1 VNITRGTTAPRRTRR
16 REGQVLGV
24 AFLEAH
30 LQALGRRPRPP
41 ALQQCRDVVD
51 AGDLTAVAGRGHG
64 GVAGAGGHVQHALAG
79 VQVGGVDQPLG
90 HQHDPGGDRAVVGA
104 GPGLLLPGLD
114 RGQIRL
120 RGQGGG
126 AHRLLLRANR

>member
-1 VNITRGTTAPRRTRR
+1 
-16 REGQVLGV
+16 VLGV
-24 AFLEAH
+24 ALLEGH

-41 ALQQCRDVVD
+41 ALQQLRHVVD
-51 AGDLTAVAGRGHG
+51 AGDLAAEAGGGQG

-79 VQVGGVDQPLG
+79 LQVGGVDQALG
-90 HQHDPGGDRAVVGA
+90 DQHDAGGDRAVVGA

-114 RGQIRL
+114 RGQVRL